1 MTKGRKTRHKILGE
15 TMENRH
21 HHKQLSCK
29 KKEDNSKNLRK
40 FKNAATG
47 KNSLQE
53 KISSITENLI
63 PSERT
68 NQHRQL
74 SIAP

>member
-1 MTKGRKTRHKILGE
+1 
-15 TMENRH
+15 MENRH

-40 FKNAATG
+40 FKNAAPG
-47 KNSLQE
+47 KNYLQE

-63 PSERT
+63 QSERT
-68 NQHRQL
+68 NEPPQTTQHSHL
-74 SIAP
+74 KTVGS